1 MFEVTD
7 EHIDFM
13 YSDIRARGVVTEDLQ
28 CNIID
33 HVCCLAEDRL
43 NHSDNFYRFYESIIP
58 KFCNEKLK
66 ELQEETDLLLTSK
79 ILYQMKN
86 LLKYTGFLSV
96 ILLLL
101 GVVFKMTH
109 TVGAGIVLVIGAV
122 LFAFLFIPTTIALKY
137 KDQDSYGNKLLITI
151 GFLIAMIAAVSC
163 VFKVMYWPY
172 ANILRVSSV
181 VSFLIIFVPLYYYVK
196 NKRAETKFNALMNT
210 IMMAAS
216 GILLFAVTTS
226 I

>member
-33 HVCCLAEDRL
+33 HVCCLAEHKL
-43 NHSDNFYRFYESIIP
+43 KHSDNFYRFYESIIP
-58 KFCNEKLK
+58 KFFDKKLK

-86 LLKYTGFLSV
+86 LLKYTGILSV

-101 GVVFKMTH
+101 GVAFKMTH
-109 TVGAGIVLVIGAV
+109 TVGAGIILVLGAV
-122 LFAFLFIPTTIALKY
+122 LFAFVFLPTTIALKY
-137 KDQDSYGNKLLITI
+137 KDQDSLDNKLLTTV
-151 GFLIAMIAAVSC
+151 GFLIAMVATVSC
-163 VFKVMYWPY
+163 LFKVMHWPY
-172 ANILRVSSV
+172 ANMLRVSSV
-181 VSFLIIFVPLYYYVK
+181 VVFLVVFVPLYYYVK
-196 NKRAETKFNALMNT
+196 NKKAETKFNALMNT
-210 IMMAAS
+210 MMMAAS
-216 GILLFAVTTS
+216 GILLFAMTMS
-226 I
+226 L